1 MARFHFVEDYER
13 LVAHLMAKH
22 PLDEAMSIAVGGLYD
37 LFGSIEAQLLADL
50 GLKSGMRLIDLGC
63 GSGRGAAAIS
73 KRFEISYLG
82 TDIVQALLD
91 YAASRRR
98 LTISSGCTGSWTSRP
113 PTCAPTS
120 CAPSACSR
128 TCCTPRPI
136 SNLLD
141 AVRVLRPGGLLVFSY
156 LECEQHWQVFE
167 DTVTPSAPTPSP
179 PEHVHRA
186 ACHRAMVE
194 APRPGSSIST
204 SGRQS
209 HLRGARVRA
218 IARGPAQ
225 TGGVNQRPAAPRTG
239 S

>member
-91 YAASRRR
+91 YAASKTPPHYQFR
-98 LTISSGCTGSWTSRP
+98 LHRQLDIP
-113 PTCAPTS
+113 APDLCADFV
-120 CAPSACSR
+120 CAFSLFTHLLHAE
-128 TCCTPRPI
+128 TYLY
-136 SNLLD
+136 LLD

-167 DTVTPSAPTPSP
+167 DTVNAQ
-179 PEHVHRA
+179 RA
-186 ACHRAMVE
+186 DTLPHLNMFIE
-194 APRPGSSIST
+194 RPAIEQWSK
-204 SGRQS
+204 
-209 HLRGARVRA
+209 HLGLVVDQY
-218 IARGPAQ
+218 IGPAKPIFEGHGFGQ
-225 TGGVNQRPAAPRTG
+225 SLVV
-239 S
+239 